1 MTDSAAPQ
9 LTLLLNRWQAG
20 DRQALDVLLPAV
32 YAELKRL
39 ARTQLQR
46 DGSATIQPTELVAE
60 AYLKLVDVDQVDFA
74 GRAHFYSIAARTM
87 RRILVERY
95 RRREAAKRGSG

>member
-20 DRQALDVLLPAV
+20 DRQALDVLLPTV

-39 ARTQLQR
+39 ARAQLQR
-46 DGSATIQPTELVAE
+46 DGSATIQPT
-60 AYLKLVDVDQVDFA
+60 
-74 GRAHFYSIAARTM
+74 T
-87 RRILVERY
+87 
-95 RRREAAKRGSG
+95 